1 MADTDK
7 SQKTEK
13 PTGRRKSE
21 ARKQGQVAKSQEVAV
36 AVSLLG
42 TALLLRQFLP
52 GIADSFAGHTRAIF
66 TGADQGLA
74 STELRGHALGMLAA
88 GIAPFAIAATSI
100 AVVTNIA
107 QVGFRV
113 TPSLA
118 KPKLKNLSLKRGL
131 ERMKPGQQIYE
142 MFKSVAKL
150 ALLAAV
156 AWGPVQEWKGH
167 LDERQGLDEALGS
180 TLAVAGTILLR
191 AGLLSFLIAAID
203 FARNLRKHRM
213 QLKMTKQEVKEEAKS
228 TDGNPLIKGKRRQ
241 FARELSRNRM
251 LKSVATADVVIV
263 NPTHVAVA
271 LKYEAGDAAPRVVAK
286 GVNTMALKIKK
297 LAYRHGV
304 MVREDPPL
312 ARSLY
317 RSTKVGHLIPTALYE
332 AVAAVIAAAYRR
344 RGRRAA

>member
-42 TALLLRQFLP
+42 TALMMRAFLP
-52 GIADSFAGHTRAIF
+52 GIADNFAANTRAIF
-66 TGADQGLA
+66 LSSPDGLGAP
-74 STELRGHALGMLAA
+74 ELRSRALGMLLA
-88 GIAPFAIAATSI
+88 GTAPFVIAASSI
-100 AVVTNIA
+100 AIVTSVA
-107 QVGFRV
+107 QVGFRI
-113 TPSLA
+113 TPTLA

-131 ERMKPGQQIYE
+131 ERMKPTTQLYE
-142 MFKSVAKL
+142 LFKSLAKL
-150 ALLAAV
+150 GLLTAV
-156 AWGPVQEWKGH
+156 AWGPVTDWKAH
-167 LDERQGLDEALGS
+167 LDERQGLDVALGS
-180 TLAVAGTILLR
+180 TLGLAGTILLR

-203 FARNLRKHRM
+203 FARNLRKHRQ
-213 QLKMTKQEVKEEAKS
+213 QLRMTKQEIKEESKS
-228 TDGNPLIKGKRRQ
+228 TEGNPLIKGKRRQ

-251 LKSVATADVVIV
+251 LKAVSTADVVIV

-271 LKYEAGDAAPRVVAK
+271 LKYEPGDPAPRVVAK

-297 LAYRHGV
+297 LAFRHGV

-317 RSTKVGHLIPTALYE
+317 RTTKVGHMIPTALYE